1 MCLLVGTTFLL
12 NHQRRS
18 LIRAR
23 LALGKTQVK
32 AADYLVDMKELL
44 GWGGNTRTENLL
56 TENYWIDI
64 KRGGVV

>member
-1 MCLLVGTTFLL
+1 M
-12 NHQRRS
+12 
-18 LIRAR
+18 
-23 LALGKTQVK
+23 K